1 VTLPS
6 RITRHAQTG
15 VTLIEL
21 LVGIVL
27 GMVAVI
33 VILQVFQVS
42 EGSKRTT
49 LGGDD
54 AQINGAIAI
63 AALQRDLRQAGYG
76 TSAFAFVGCDVNLP
90 GGRTV
95 PGIGPVTINHPNV
108 PAGDA
113 NTDTLLVVYGSSA
126 GSPEG
131 DRVNLQPATET
142 YAVATPTAFAVGD
155 LVLAAPASRPSP
167 CTITAEP
174 VTGVTVSPPYVTV
187 AAGVAGMSNGTL
199 YNLGPALRVLAY
211 AVRDGNL
218 TVCDHL
224 AANCMDDDLA
234 GNRTVWVPVSS
245 GIVSLRAQYGRDS
258 SAPMDGAVDV
268 YDRTTPASA
277 CAWARTSALR
287 LTLVARS
294 AQFEK
299 EAVTTAPP
307 TWSGSG
313 DEAAVIDLSELP
325 DWQRYRYRTYE
336 TTVPL
341 RNMAWQ
347 GVQSGC

>member
-1 VTLPS
+1 MTLS
-6 RITRHAQTG
+6 RRIPRRAQAG

-21 LVGIVL
+21 LVGLVL

-33 VILQVFQVS
+33 VILQVFQAS

-54 AQINGAIAI
+54 AQVNGAIAL

-76 TSAFAFVGCDVNLP
+76 ASAFAFVGCDVALP
-90 GGRTV
+90 GGRSV
-95 PGIGPVTINHPNV
+95 PGIGPVTINHPSV

-126 GSPEG
+126 GSPDG
-131 DRVNLQPATET
+131 DRINLQPATET
-142 YAVATPTAFAVGD
+142 YAVATPTAFAVND

-167 CTITAEP
+167 CTLSTERVTA
-174 VTGVTVSPPYVTV
+174 VTVAPPYVTV
-187 AAGVAGMSNGTL
+187 GSGVAGMANGTL
-199 YNLGPALRVLAY
+199 FNLGPSPRVLAY

-218 TVCDHL
+218 TVCDHM
-224 AANCMDDDLA
+224 AGNCMDGDLA
-234 GNRTVWVPVSS
+234 DDRTVWVPVASNV
-245 GIVSLRAQYGRDS
+245 VSLRAQYGRDS
-258 SAPMDGAVDV
+258 SAAMDGAVDV
-268 YDRTTPASA
+268 YDRTTPANA
-277 CAWARTSALR
+277 CGWARTSALR
-287 LTLVARS
+287 LALVARS
-294 AQFEK
+294 PQFEK
-299 EAVTTAPP
+299 DAVTGAAPA
-307 TWSGSG
+307 WAGSD
-313 DEAAVIDLSELP
+313 DEAAAIDLSDLP

>member
-1 VTLPS
+1 MTHTPSLP
-6 RITRHAQTG
+6 RRAQTG
-15 VTLIEL
+15 ITLVEL

-54 AQINGAIAI
+54 AQINGAIAL

-76 TSAFAFVGCDVNLP
+76 ASAFAFIGCDIALP
-90 GGRTV
+90 GGRSV
-95 PGIGPVTINHPNV
+95 PAMGPVTINHPGV

-113 NTDTLLVVYGSSA
+113 NTDTLLIVYGSSA

-131 DRVNLQPATET
+131 DRINLQPSTDT
-142 YAVATPTAFAVGD
+142 YAVATPTAFRAGD
-155 LVLAAPASRPSP
+155 VVLATPASRPAP
-167 CTITAEP
+167 CTLTAEA
-174 VTGVTVSPPYVTV
+174 VTAVTVSPPYVTV
-187 AAGVAGMSNGTL
+187 GAGIAGMANGTL
-199 YNLGPALRVLAY
+199 FNLGPAPRVLAY

-218 TVCDHL
+218 TVCDHM
-224 AANCMDDDLA
+224 AADCMDPDLA
-234 GNRTVWVPVSS
+234 SDRSVWVPVSS
-245 GIVSLRAQYGRDS
+245 NVVSLRAQYGRDS
-258 SAPMDGAVDV
+258 SASMDGVVDV
-268 YDRTTPASA
+268 YDRTTPGSA

-287 LTLVARS
+287 LALVARS

-299 EAVTTAPP
+299 EAVTTAFPA
-307 TWSGSG
+307 WAGSV
-313 DEAAVIDLSELP
+313 DANAAIDLGDLP